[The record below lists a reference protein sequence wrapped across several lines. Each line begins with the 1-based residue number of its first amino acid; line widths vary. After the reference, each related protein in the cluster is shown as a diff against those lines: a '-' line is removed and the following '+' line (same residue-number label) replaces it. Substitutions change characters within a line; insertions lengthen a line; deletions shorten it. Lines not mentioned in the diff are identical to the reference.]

1 MSTENNIGVQTR
13 AMAQRVDNEA
23 NPEQVQKTMDQ
34 ATTPTVDL
42 HRTKEDT
49 IKEFVQ
55 QHGTISLD
63 WYVPDLCNTRVGD
76 VIEKRLQLGT
86 TEGRILFSSPTLNE
100 FFKTSNFELNLQTGE
115 VLTYLDPPENI
126 GITCQKEPFDI
137 ESLRDTLRGECN
149 TGPMQ
154 EERLKRIP
162 SIKKLVGQADIMPI
176 EEAENKVC
184 QYCHLWTM
192 YADSS
197 VELKKKSELSQ
208 ESAVAACKMYVPYIS
223 DITRQIEEVV
233 KIFAMEKE
241 LREIKNRGYFPVT
254 HLAPRECKIETIQDK
269 EILIKEIDEIAVE
282 ILTAIGESKEN
293 YKKEQEQARIREEK
307 LRSTRQTSRSD
318 INLYPMLANSTPIR
332 NTNTRS
338 DQPGVHFNTNPVHHV
353 YATTSDRGKQYEP
366 PENDSILQGATSS
379 PADQFMTN
387 ATDTAGCN
395 EPWRRNNTTNISS
408 NTFNHRT
415 TTRPTGCNGLQ
426 TNNPSNP
433 RDLRNGPTCFRC
445 GEQGHM
451 RGECR
456 KRVFCNHCGSY
467 NHDTKACRKQ
477 HDNTPSPTHSQITTG
492 YHPTVTPPPLMGTAA
507 ATQPT
512 ETHNNQLFN
521 LLDNNQPRTSTLM
534 HTPHN
539 GTPPAT
545 PADLIEG
552 ITQIMNRVT
561 NDNKR
566 DDASKKMMKN
576 IKIFDGSNKAE
587 CITWLS
593 QVEAAAKFTNTP
605 FRELICQSMAPTMLH
620 VFSDLSALASD
631 ADIKEVILTN
641 YSDIP
646 SSTEAATRLQN
657 IQFSMNEPLVTFNH
671 RYEVIHKVAFRMS
684 PNEQESKTV
693 IVEYEKKLPAN
704 TRDKLLRK
712 IAKKNSYVKM
722 LDDAFKQALDIN
734 HETSFVEAATG
745 RYNNQSGTKIETQ
758 INELSDSFQEYDI
771 NAMNTRS
778 TNRSRDGS
786 WNRSFDRSSSKN
798 NSFNSPQNSRPNY
811 RNNSYLNSNDS
822 YNRQNYSRDNG
833 RNRNYQQ
840 QPRYKQRNQNY
851 TNRYDNNQDRNRY
864 DNNQDRHRFDNRRRP
879 NKYQHHR
886 NQHKAQ
892 VIFEFSD
899 QNVMEMMQTVR
910 GFINL
915 IKANPTTRE
924 QYKSNKLAYRKYDNK
939 VNESEIQSSSLEQ
952 VQEFFNED
960 SDVIFD
966 ALVAADYIDEIVCT
980 DGICQQQ
987 A

>member
-1 MSTENNIGVQTR
+1 MY
-13 AMAQRVDNEA
+13 
-23 NPEQVQKTMDQ
+23 
-34 ATTPTVDL
+34 PT
-42 HRTKEDT
+42 
-49 IKEFVQ
+49 
-55 QHGTISLD
+55 
-63 WYVPDLCNTRVGD
+63 
-76 VIEKRLQLGT
+76 
-86 TEGRILFSSPTLNE
+86 
-100 FFKTSNFELNLQTGE
+100 
-115 VLTYLDPPENI
+115 
-126 GITCQKEPFDI
+126 
-137 ESLRDTLRGECN
+137 
-149 TGPMQ
+149 
-154 EERLKRIP
+154 
-162 SIKKLVGQADIMPI
+162 
-176 EEAENKVC
+176 
-184 QYCHLWTM
+184 
-192 YADSS
+192 
-197 VELKKKSELSQ
+197 
-208 ESAVAACKMYVPYIS
+208 
-223 DITRQIEEVV
+223 
-233 KIFAMEKE
+233 
-241 LREIKNRGYFPVT
+241 
-254 HLAPRECKIETIQDK
+254 
-269 EILIKEIDEIAVE
+269 
-282 ILTAIGESKEN
+282 
-293 YKKEQEQARIREEK
+293 
-307 LRSTRQTSRSD
+307 
-318 INLYPMLANSTPIR
+318 LANSTPIR

-353 YATTSDRGKQYEP
+353 YATTSDRGEQYEP

-379 PADQFMTN
+379 PADQFATN
-387 ATDTAGCN
+387 ATDTAGRN

-408 NTFNHRT
+408 NPFNHRT
-415 TTRPTGCNGLQ
+415 TTRPTGRNGLQ

-433 RDLRNGPTCFRC
+433 TDLRNGLTFFRC

-456 KRVFCNHCGSY
+456 KRVFCNHCRSY

-477 HDNTPSPTHSQITTG
+477 HDNTPSPTHSQIATG
-492 YHPTVTPPPLMGTAA
+492 YHPTATPPPLMGTAA

-512 ETHNNQLFN
+512 ETHNNPLFN

-576 IKIFDGSNKAE
+576 IKIFDGSNTAE

-605 FRELICQSMAPTMLH
+605 FRKLICQSMAPAMLH

-631 ADIKEVILTN
+631 ADIKEAILTN

-671 RYEVIHKVAFRMS
+671 RYEAIHKVAFRMS

-693 IVEYEKKLPAN
+693 IVEYTKKLPAN

-745 RYNNQSGTKIETQ
+745 RYNDQSGTKIETQ

-778 TNRSRDGS
+778 TNRSGDGS
-786 WNRSFDRSSSKN
+786 WNGSFDRSSSKN

-811 RNNSYLNSNDS
+811 RNNSYPNSNDS

-840 QPRYKQRNQNY
+840 QPRYEQRNQNY

-864 DNNQDRHRFDNRRRP
+864 DNNQNRHRFDNRRRP

-899 QNVMEMMQTVR
+899 QNIMEMMQMVR

-924 QYKSNKLAYRKYDNK
+924 QYKSNKLANLKYDNE

-960 SDVIFD
+960 SDVIFN
-966 ALVAADYIDEIVCT
+966 ALVAADYIDEIECT